1 MGTIAQFYYRNR
13 RDGEMKK
20 PKLRKLGHTHIEIAP
35 LVFGGNVFGWT
46 ADEGTSFDLLD
57 AFVERGY
64 NAIDSADV
72 YSVWGDGNEGGES
85 ETIIGKWLERRGRRD
100 DVVIFTKVGWE
111 ITPDRKGLSR
121 DYILRSVEDSL
132 RRLNTDYIDVYFSH
146 KPDPETPIEETLA
159 AHSKLIDDG
168 KVRFVGASNYDA
180 GQLAAALAAGAA
192 PSRVRYQVVQPEY
205 NLYDRAGYEEALEP
219 LVAGQGLGVVTYFS
233 LASGFLTGKYRT
245 EADTEGRARGSR
257 VEAYLDDRGRA
268 ILEALD
274 EVAAE
279 HDASPAQIALA
290 WVQARE
296 SITAP
301 IASATTLEQLDELMG
316 AADVELGEASIA
328 RLDGASNQ
336 SYAVKLSD

>member
-1 MGTIAQFYYRNR
+1 M
-13 RDGEMKK
+13 
-20 PKLRKLGHTHIEIAP
+20 KLRKLGHTDIEIAP

-46 ADEGTSFDLLD
+46 ADEATSFDLLD

-72 YSVWGDGNEGGES
+72 YSAWGDGNEGGES
-85 ETIIGKWLERRGRRD
+85 ETVIGKWLERRGRRD

-111 ITPDRKGLSR
+111 IAPDRKGLSR

-132 RRLNTDYIDVYFSH
+132 RRLKTDYIDVYFSH

-168 KVRFVGASNYDA
+168 KVRFAGASNYDA
-180 GQLAAALAAGAA
+180 GQLAVALAAGTA
-192 PSRVRYQVVQPEY
+192 PNRVRYQVVQPEY

-219 LVAGQGLGVVTYFS
+219 LIEGQGLGVVTYFS
-233 LASGFLTGKYRT
+233 LASGFLTGKYRS
-245 EADTEGRARGSR
+245 EADLEGRTRGSR
-257 VEAYLDDRGRA
+257 VEKYMDDRGRA

-279 HDASPAQIALA
+279 HGANPAQIALA
-290 WVQARE
+290 WVQARD

-301 IASATTLEQLDELMG
+301 IASATSLEQLDELMG
-316 AADVELGEASIA
+316 AADIELSEASIE
-328 RLDGASNQ
+328 RLDEASNP
-336 SYAVKLSD
+336 SYAAG